1 MLSGDSLHEKKM
13 KNQKWK
19 YPSHLGGG
27 DFFSSRDNK
36 EGRTFVEKN
45 YKELK
50 TLNPKL
56 PILIRECS
64 GAEPQLWARF
74 DFGVEK
80 GIKLEGLSEAQISKA
95 LEDLFK
101 LQFKVK
107 LKLKRG
113 NGRKQPWRFKLQ
125 FKVKLKLKRGNGRK
139 QPWRFKL
146 QFKVKLKLKRG
157 NGRKQPWRGHII

>member
-1 MLSGDSLHEKKM
+1 MDTVRVFGSL
-13 KNQKWK
+13 
-19 YPSHLGGG
+19 LGEEPKLTGG
-27 DFFSSRDNK
+27 
-36 EGRTFVEKN
+36 TFVEKN

-95 LEDLFK
+95 LEDL
-101 LQFKVK
+101 VK
-107 LKLKRG
+107 AGEILKA
-113 NGRKQPWRFKLQ
+113 
-125 FKVKLKLKRGNGRK
+125 
-139 QPWRFKL
+139 
-146 QFKVKLKLKRG
+146 
-157 NGRKQPWRGHII
+157 